1 MIIIETIIA
10 ITTIITIIV
19 IRNKNTI
26 GNIIIFIIIINV
38 VIVAMVIGDVR
49 SEGVVV
55 EGLSETHKVES
66 VGVPFSW
73 NL

>member
-10 ITTIITIIV
+10 ITTIITIVV